1 MVRPSAIDTIQI
13 AEVLACCAAHLDPR
27 DQELQL
33 ALFRL
38 LAEGEP
44 VPPAHL
50 AETVGI
56 PTSAAVESLER
67 WHGVHADAEGRIVA
81 FGGLSIVEGP
91 HRLRVDGR
99 TLHAWC
105 AWDTLFL
112 PELIGFPAD
121 VRSCCPVTGRQV
133 SLRVDR
139 EGPSELSPTEAVL
152 SFLLPG
158 AAYANDVIAGFC
170 RFVHFFA
177 SPEAGERWTA
187 RHPGCFVI
195 SIAEGFEIGRLT
207 NDAQFGEALHGA
219 R

>member
-1 MVRPSAIDTIQI
+1 MSYPFTIDPIRI
-13 AEVLACCAAHLDPR
+13 AEELACCAADLDRR

-33 ALFRL
+33 ALYRL
-38 LAEGEP
+38 LATGEP
-44 VPPAHL
+44 VEPARL
-50 AETVGI
+50 A
-56 PTSAAVESLER
+56 AAVGVPAAVAAESLDR
-67 WHGVHADAEGRIVA
+67 WHGVQTDDAGRVVA

-91 HRLRVDGR
+91 HRLRVGGR

-112 PELIGFPAD
+112 PELIGSPAEVD
-121 VRSCCPVTGRQV
+121 SLCPVTGRRV

-139 EGPSELSPTEAVL
+139 EGPSELSPFEAAL
-152 SFLLPG
+152 SFVLPG

-177 SPEAGERWTA
+177 SPEAAETWTA
-187 RHPGCFVI
+187 EHPGSFVI
-195 SIAEGFEIGRLT
+195 SVAEGFEVGRIT
-207 NDAQFGEALHGA
+207 NAAQFGQALA